1 MRRDDEAPHTSAG
14 GSKGRGGPVV
24 KGTAHRTPSP
34 DSVSGLVREIRLAGS
49 DATISDLALAHD
61 PRAFVIS
68 EAGFTCPLCHQR
80 AARIRCAVVW
90 TCGACRADSTIF
102 ELFRLALERPAV
114 LERLRAG
121 TES

>member
-1 MRRDDEAPHTSAG
+1 MRRDDEAPHMAAG

-24 KGTAHRTPSP
+24 NGTAHRTPSP
-34 DSVSGLVREIRLAGS
+34 DSVSELVREIRLAGS
-49 DATISDLALAHD
+49 HATIADLALAHD

-68 EAGFTCPLCHQR
+68 ESVFACPLCHQR
-80 AARIRCAVVW
+80 RARIRTAVEW
-90 TCGACRADSTIF
+90 ACGACRTDSTIF

-114 LERLRAG
+114 LERLRVE

>member
-1 MRRDDEAPHTSAG
+1 MRRDDEAPRTSSG

-34 DSVSGLVREIRLAGS
+34 DSVSEIVRGIRLAAS

-68 EAGFTCPLCHQR
+68 EAVFTCPRCSEH
-80 AARIRCAVVW
+80 AARIRSAVAWSCA
-90 TCGACRADSTIF
+90 ACRVDSTIF

-114 LERLRAG
+114 LARLRAG
-121 TES
+121 GEA